1 MRPFLIALWMGLL
14 MGPTLGQAQGFKPFD
29 AGEKH
34 PFVGQAD
41 HVPGDGPKIVLPRPL
56 NAPDTQHIQRASAP
70 ATRLS
75 SSPLYLAAL
84 FYRNYL
90 TKVDGPRCGHYPT
103 CSHFANQAVARHG
116 GWGILMGLERL
127 IRNGRSSM
135 VRWLPEIGS
144 GYSRRY
150 YDPVD
155 NYIIWRPENFTG
167 FELPHQEDAMDLP
180 ALPIGEDAS

>member
-1 MRPFLIALWMGLL
+1 MKSILSIVFIVVL
-14 MGPTLGQAQGFKPFD
+14 MGPTLGHTRGFKPFD
-29 AGEKH
+29 SGAKH

-56 NAPDTQHIQRASAP
+56 NAPSTKHIEKAASP
-70 ATRLS
+70 AVRLS
-75 SSPLYLAAL
+75 SNPLYLAAL

-116 GWGILMGLERL
+116 VWGILMGLERL
-127 IRNGRSSM
+127 IRSGRSSM
-135 VRWLPEIGS
+135 IRWLPEIGS

-167 FELPHQEDAMDLP
+167 FEPRHEEDLLRLPSMTQERDAL
-180 ALPIGEDAS
+180 

>member
-1 MRPFLIALWMGLL
+1 MRECFLTLLIGLCI
-14 MGPTLGQAQGFKPFD
+14 GPSLGHAQGFMPFD
-29 AGEKH
+29 AGAKH

-41 HVPGDGPKIVLPRPL
+41 HTPGNGPRIVLPRSL
-56 NAPDTQHIQRASAP
+56 SAPDRQHIERAAAP

-116 GWGILMGLERL
+116 VWGILMGLERL
-127 IRNGRSSM
+127 IRQGRSSM

-167 FELPHQEDAMDLP
+167 YQLNHDEDVLTLP
-180 ALPIGEDAS
+180 ALASGRGLL